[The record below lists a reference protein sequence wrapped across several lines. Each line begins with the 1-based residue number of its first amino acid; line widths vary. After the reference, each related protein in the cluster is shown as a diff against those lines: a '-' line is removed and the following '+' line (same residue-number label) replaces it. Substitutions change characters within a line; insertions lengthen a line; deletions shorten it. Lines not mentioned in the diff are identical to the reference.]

1 MKNLSA
7 DKVLHAACVG
17 LDGSAVLILGKS
29 GAGKS
34 ALALTLMAY
43 GAQLVAD
50 DRVVL
55 RLADG
60 QIMASAPD
68 TIAGL
73 IEARG
78 VGILKAAFL
87 PNATLALIVDLDR
100 PEHDRIP
107 PPRHMTVLGHD
118 LPLLHRV
125 DGLHF
130 APAILQFLRAGRS
143 ER

>member
-1 MKNLSA
+1 MKTLPA
-7 DKVLHAACVG
+7 DKHLHASCVG
-17 LDGSAVLILGKS
+17 LDGDAVLILGKS

-55 RLADG
+55 RPVDG
-60 QIMASAPD
+60 RIIASVPD

-87 PNATLALIVDLDR
+87 PCAALALIVDLDQS
-100 PEHDRIP
+100 EQDRIP
-107 PPRHMTVLGHD
+107 SPRYMTVLGHD

-143 ER
+143 GI

>member
-1 MKNLSA
+1 VKTLSA
-7 DKVLHAACVG
+7 DKPLHAACVG
-17 LDGSAVLILGKS
+17 FPDAAVLILGES

-55 RLADG
+55 RVENS
-60 QIMASAPD
+60 QIVASAPA
-68 TIAGL
+68 TISGL

-78 VGILKAAFL
+78 VGILNAEFL
-87 PNATLALIVDLDR
+87 ISAPLSLIVDLD
-100 PEHDRIP
+100 EMEQDRLP
-107 PPRHMTVLGHD
+107 TQRHMTVAGHD
-118 LPLLHRV
+118 LPLLRRV

>member
-1 MKNLSA
+1 MKSLSA
-7 DKVLHAACVG
+7 DEVLHASCVG
-17 LDGSAVLILGKS
+17 LDGDAVLILGKS

-55 RLADG
+55 RPVDG
-60 QIMASAPD
+60 RIIASAPD

-78 VGILKAAFL
+78 VGIFALRSACSDCGFGPERTGPDTIAAL
-87 PNATLALIVDLDR
+87 
-100 PEHDRIP
+100 HDRS
-107 PPRHMTVLGHD
+107 G
-118 LPLLHRV
+118 
-125 DGLHF
+125 
-130 APAILQFLRAGRS
+130 A
-143 ER
+143 